1 MISSFK
7 IQNFKSFEDAELKLG
22 SLTLLIG
29 ANASGKSNAIEAIR
43 FLNWLAVGRSL
54 DTLSNYL
61 KHELPFFRGK
71 IDDLFLKGKQYKTF
85 SLGCITEGMEWDNFS
100 ISFRNHL
107 ADLWIQAE
115 DFSHGSSGES
125 LYKSVGSKIDFLRVS
140 HTDFKSVATK
150 TEIRYSSRK
159 TVFSQI
165 VNKIFIPINE
175 LNNYLQDPCTML
187 QFQLQHIYFFDS
199 LPTKMRGYSNKSDTT
214 LSSNAEN
221 ISSVLYY
228 LLGSSNSENEL
239 VKIEMLNLISSL
251 PEQNISDIR
260 FWETGRGEVMVK
272 LVESFG
278 GKETEIDAP
287 LLSDGTLRVLAIA
300 AALLCTPKGSLVVIE
315 EIDNGVHP
323 SRAKSLLN
331 SIKEI
336 AKRRKLK
343 VLISS
348 HNPALMDALPDS
360 SLGDTVFCYR
370 DPKSGFSKLQRL
382 SDLFDYPE
390 LIVQGSLG
398 DLVTE
403 GILDRF
409 VKNHP
414 GTREEKIKRSLA
426 WLESIR

>member
-1 MISSFK
+1 MISSFRIK
-7 IQNFKSFEDAELKLG
+7 DFKSFEDAELKVG
-22 SLTLLIG
+22 TLTLLVG

-43 FLNWLAVGRSL
+43 LLSWIAKGRSL
-54 DTLSNYL
+54 DTLPNHL
-61 KHELPFFRGK
+61 KQDIPIFRGNIEDLILK
-71 IDDLFLKGKQYKTF
+71 SKGDDAF
-85 SLGCITEGMEWDNFS
+85 SLGCRTPDRTWDSLN
-100 ISFRNHL
+100 ISFQYSVDNG
-107 ADLWIQAE
+107 LWLQAE
-115 DFSHGSSGES
+115 DVSASNSSEY
-125 LYKSVGSKIDFLRVS
+125 LYKSFNSNTDFITVS
-140 HTDFKSVATK
+140 HTDFKSISTK
-150 TEIRYSSRK
+150 TEIQYSSRRA
-159 TVFSQI
+159 VFSQI
-165 VNKIFIPINE
+165 IDRLFVPINE

-187 QFQLQHIYFFDS
+187 QFRLEHVYFFDS
-199 LPTKMRGYSNKSDTT
+199 VPSRMRGYSNKSDSI
-214 LSSNAEN
+214 LSPNAEN
-221 ISSVLYY
+221 ISSVLYN
-228 LLGSSNSENEL
+228 LLENSPKSENPKSNL
-239 VKIEMLNLISSL
+239 LNFISSL

-260 FWETGRGEVMVK
+260 FWKTERGEVMIK
-272 LVESFG
+272 LVETFG
-278 GKETEIDAP
+278 GTEVEIDAV
-287 LLSDGTLRVLAIA
+287 LLSDGTLRVLSIA
-300 AALLCTPKGSLVVIE
+300 AALLSAPEGSLVIIE

-336 AKRRKLK
+336 AERRHLK

-370 DPKSGFSKLQRL
+370 DPKTGFSKLQRL

-414 GTREEKIKRSLA
+414 SPGEKRKKMHEWI
-426 WLESIR
+426 ESIR